1 MRDRN
6 FLFSSARWHDVE
18 AHQLHEMRK
27 TVESMDGDRLLNT
40 SVDDLVKHLEERF
53 QIEIP
58 TLLPDQIVVD
68 QRETQIDVSR
78 DHNRMIFDRSRP
90 FNITGTQIEVEV
102 PFTGESE
109 AFKVQPTTWT
119 MNPPQAE
126 VRGAALV
133 FSIIGTNLTPE
144 GVRSEIE
151 RTIREVNEHLAT
163 LRTNAAGLKSQLPGQ
178 ARSAVESRRA
188 KLLADR
194 NLLGGLGFKMKER
207 PGAQKTF
214 VAPNVRKKI
223 TPSLPPAATTPYK
236 PEPVLPTADYEHILG
251 VLQNMVHVMERSPS
265 AFETMDEESIR
276 SHFLVQL
283 NGHYEGQATGETFNY
298 EGKTDILVRS
308 EGKNI
313 FIGECKFWSGP
324 KMLTDTIDQ
333 VLGYTSWR
341 DTKVAVVVF
350 NRNKDFSRVLTS
362 IQETTKDH
370 PNFKRELPG
379 SSETVF
385 RYRFAHRDDKNR
397 ELFLTL
403 LAFDVPRAEGRCRLT
418 LRWSRLTP
426 AWHLARLLEWYIIH
440 PAGQAPS
447 RRSRLSSNVRRHTI
461 AIVPTLRFYA

>member
-6 FLFSSARWHDVE
+6 FLFSTVRWHDVE
-18 AHQLHEMRK
+18 THQLQEMRK

-40 SVDDLVKHLEERF
+40 SVEDLAKYLEEKF

-58 TLLPDQIVVD
+58 TLLTEEIVVD
-68 QRETQIDVSR
+68 QRETRIDVSR
-78 DHNRMIFDRSRP
+78 DHNRAIFDRSRP
-90 FNITGTQIEVEV
+90 FHITGTEIEVEV
-102 PFTGESE
+102 PFTGEAE

-119 MNPPQAE
+119 LSPPQAE
-126 VRGAALV
+126 VRGSTLV
-133 FSIIGTNLTPE
+133 FGIVGTNLTAD
-144 GVRSEIE
+144 GVRLEIE
-151 RTIREVNEHLAT
+151 RTIKEVNDHLAT
-163 LRTNAAGLKSQLPGQ
+163 LRTNAAGLRSQLPSQ
-178 ARSAVESRRA
+178 VRSAVESRRK

-194 NLLGGLGFKMKER
+194 DLVGGLGFKMKER
-207 PGAQKTF
+207 PGSRQTF

-223 TPSLPPAATTPYK
+223 APSLPPAATTPYK
-236 PEPVLPTADYEHILG
+236 PEPALSTADYEHVLG
-251 VLQNMVHVMERSPS
+251 VLQNMVAVMERSPS

-283 NGHYEGQATGETFNY
+283 NGHYDGQATGETFNY
-298 EGKTDILVRS
+298 EGKTDILVWS

-324 KMLTDTIDQ
+324 KMLTETIDQ

-341 DTKVAVVVF
+341 DTKVAVIIF

-362 IQETTKDH
+362 IQEATKAH

-385 RYRFAHRDDKNR
+385 RYCFAHKDDKNR

-403 LAFDVPRAEGRCRLT
+403 LAFDVPRAEV
-418 LRWSRLTP
+418 
-426 AWHLARLLEWYIIH
+426 H
-440 PAGQAPS
+440 
-447 RRSRLSSNVRRHTI
+447 
-461 AIVPTLRFYA
+461 